1 MLKHLTKKW
10 PIKKTPTQPTIQPK
24 NKEAVHKYN
33 TTENMKSN
41 HFLFSEMSDSN
52 MTCVTHKYYYYEGDN
67 FSSIKNG
74 GF

>member
-1 MLKHLTKKW
+1 MRYYVKASHKKVAHKK
-10 PIKKTPTQPTIQPK
+10 KKTPTQPTIQPK

-52 MTCVTHKYYYYEGDN
+52 MTCVTHKYYYY
-67 FSSIKNG
+67 
-74 GF
+74 